1 MNLLQFLKLIYLI
14 KQHFENYNWSNS
26 NMYHPRALLP
36 MPSLLC
42 LHNNICRLCLNKL
55 QTKYSSRTKIKYF
68 QCFLHASG
76 ANNWSI
82 CHIRI
87 FLNNKSVLPSHD
99 ILVKSKII
107 STPCL
112 WFSNF
117 LFPYHPWPGTK
128 SSVCNYKGMFSW
140 GLKSLQINTIL
151 GGYYSSCR
159 RSLFPALKL
168 LHLLN
173 WIFCQKIFLVS
184 LWKVYGLFVG
194 YLPVVIS

>member
-1 MNLLQFLKLIYLI
+1 MHREKNIESEPRNHEWMCKFEAPIMVMARILFWKIKLQIEKCYIFSCIECI
-14 KQHFENYNWSNS
+14 WSNS

-107 STPCL
+107 SIHVSGSL
-112 WFSNF
+112 ISFSHTIHDQA
-117 LFPYHPWPGTK
+117 P
-128 SSVCNYKGMFSW
+128 
-140 GLKSLQINTIL
+140 SLQSVITKECL
-151 GGYYSSCR
+151 AEGS
-159 RSLFPALKL
+159 
-168 LHLLN
+168 
-173 WIFCQKIFLVS
+173 
-184 LWKVYGLFVG
+184 KVYK
-194 YLPVVIS
+194 